1 MLGTICDCKYKY
13 FLVGR
18 ALLFWQSDEEVS
30 LRDACLIC
38 AEDMC
43 QLHLPHRYYQTV
55 TLAKPC
61 MLPKI

>member
-1 MLGTICDCKYKY
+1 MLGTIYDCKYKY

-18 ALLFWQSDEEVS
+18 ALFFWQSDEEVS

-43 QLHLPHRYYQTV
+43 STAFTPQVLSSSYSGQALYV
-55 TLAKPC
+55 A
-61 MLPKI
+61 